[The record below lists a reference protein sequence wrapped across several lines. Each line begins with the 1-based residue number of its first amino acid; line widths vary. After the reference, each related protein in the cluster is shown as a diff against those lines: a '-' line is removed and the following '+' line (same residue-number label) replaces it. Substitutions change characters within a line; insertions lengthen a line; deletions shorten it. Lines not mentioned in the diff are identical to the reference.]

1 MEDGQWGFGE
11 IGKGI
16 FFFLGLFCSLRK
28 DFYDN
33 LLFLFS
39 IFGKGVVGSWI
50 GEREKE
56 TLVLRLGTKIFNRL
70 YSILGVLIYSFD
82 PVCF

>member
-1 MEDGQWGFGE
+1 MESRVLVKFGKE
-11 IGKGI
+11 
-16 FFFLGLFCSLRK
+16 FFFLGLFFSLRK
-28 DFYDN
+28 DFNDN

-39 IFGKGVVGSWI
+39 IFGKAVVGSWI

-70 YSILGVLIYSFD
+70 YLILGVLIYSFD
-82 PVCF
+82 LLCF